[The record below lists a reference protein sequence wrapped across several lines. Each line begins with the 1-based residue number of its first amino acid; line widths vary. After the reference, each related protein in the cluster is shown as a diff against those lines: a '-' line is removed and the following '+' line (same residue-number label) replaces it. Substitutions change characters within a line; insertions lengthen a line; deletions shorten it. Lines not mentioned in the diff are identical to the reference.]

1 MPDNAKPK
9 LVLSK
14 KNYLDRLPELRSQLL
29 QTQFALRESKVSVV
43 IIISGVDGA
52 GKGEVVHRLNEWLDP
67 RGVDTQA
74 FWQLSDEEKER
85 PPFWRFWRVLP
96 SRGRIGLFVG
106 SWYTEPLIHRVYDRI
121 SPAQFDDALRRIA
134 KFERML
140 AEDGTLIL
148 KFALHLSK
156 KDQRKRL
163 KDLEQN
169 PNTHWRVLSSDWKHH
184 KLHDTFTSAADR
196 SIQQTSTYLA
206 PWFTVEAK
214 DWRYRDFTV
223 GRILLESL
231 QKRFAERRSSAPKKR
246 GAAALQLPTS
256 RRQKPFLSRVDLS
269 LSISGRDYRKQVDKY
284 QANLNR
290 LVWTANERRIST
302 VIVFEG
308 WDAAGKGSCIR
319 RITEAI
325 DPRLY
330 RLIPVAAPT
339 DEERAHHYLW
349 RFWRYLPRAGMLTIF
364 DRSWYGRVLVERVE
378 GFAKPEEWKR
388 AYSEVCDFE
397 DQIGEHGTVLIKFWN
412 HISKEEQLRRFK
424 KREEVA
430 YKRHK
435 ITSEDWRNRKK
446 WSAYESSVNEMV
458 AQTSTKRAPW
468 TLVAGNDKK
477 FARIQILKT
486 VCMRLERAL

>member
-1 MPDNAKPK
+1 MPKNAKPK
-9 LVLSK
+9 PVLSK
-14 KNYLDRLPELRSQLL
+14 KKYSERLSQLRSQLL
-29 QTQFALRESKVSVV
+29 LAQFALRESNVSVA

-52 GKGEVVHRLNEWLDP
+52 GKGEVVHRLSEWLDP
-67 RGVDTQA
+67 RGIDTHA
-74 FWQLSDEEKER
+74 FWHLSDEEKER

-96 SRGRIGLFVG
+96 ARGRIALFVG
-106 SWYTEPLIHRVYDRI
+106 SWYTEPVVDRVYDRI
-121 SPAQFDDALRRIA
+121 SSEQFDSALHRIA
-134 KFERML
+134 KFEQML

-184 KLHDTFTSAADR
+184 KLHDTFTRAANR
-196 SIQQTSTYLA
+196 SIEQTSTPLA
-206 PWFTVEAK
+206 PWITVEAK

-223 GRILLESL
+223 GHTLLEAL
-231 QKRFAERRSSAPKKR
+231 EKHLADPPSSTPVKLGVKAR
-246 GAAALQLPTS
+246 QLPTK
-256 RRQKPFLSRVDLS
+256 RHQDPFLSRVDLS
-269 LSISGRDYRKQVDKY
+269 SKTSKRDYGKQLVKY
-284 QANLNR
+284 QADLNR
-290 LVWTANERRIST
+290 LVWTANEQRIST

-339 DEERAHHYLW
+339 NEDRAYHYLW
-349 RFWRYLPRAGMLTIF
+349 RFWRFLPRAGMLTIF

-378 GFAKPEEWKR
+378 GFAKPAEWKR
-388 AYSEVCDFE
+388 AYAEIRDFE
-397 DQIGEHGTVLIKFWN
+397 EQIGGHSTVLVKFWN

-424 KREEVA
+424 EREEIP

-446 WSAYESSVNEMV
+446 WAAYESSVNDMV
-458 AQTSTKRAPW
+458 AQTSTEQAPW
-468 TLVAGNDKK
+468 TLVAANDKK

-486 VCMRLERAL
+486 VCEHLERAL